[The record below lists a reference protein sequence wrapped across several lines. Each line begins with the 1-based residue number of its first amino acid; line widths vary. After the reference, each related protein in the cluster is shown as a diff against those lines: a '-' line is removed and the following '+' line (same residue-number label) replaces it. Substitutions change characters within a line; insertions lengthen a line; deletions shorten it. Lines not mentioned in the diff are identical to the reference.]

1 LLPIVMSDTPKSQ
14 PSLTSTGT
22 LTITIESSNDNQNAP
37 GEKVVTVYNYKRGF
51 GDLQLGKVFDEDV
64 DNMENPGKKYEFFGE
79 RDSHFT

>member
-1 LLPIVMSDTPKSQ
+1 
-14 PSLTSTGT
+14 
-22 LTITIESSNDNQNAP
+22 
-37 GEKVVTVYNYKRGF
+37 VTVYNYKRGF